1 MAAAMLVTGLLM
13 LGGAVLLYRM
23 AGERSGRIAL
33 GQFALAL
40 SLGGQ
45 GMAIFGTAETLGGEW
60 LVDRAAFWLGVGVFE
75 VTLYAIVPNRLHRF
89 VVALG
94 AWTALA
100 FALNIALAG
109 AEHYG
114 WVVLPWSLGWLMPLA
129 CGVVTVFVLK
139 EHSLAARGEHGRWEP
154 GADATLVFAAG
165 GGAAGHRGNPSAG
178 RGSSTNVARR
188 ACPPPWLAGVLTEVV
203 LLLFALCECRRLQVA
218 PRISAAVMVVTMAF
232 AALMVMAPRDRR
244 RRAGLCALALRRRGR
259 CHGSG
264 SASRRSPWAL
274 SGTTARS
281 SGRCWPSPP
290 RWWRRCALLLVVR
303 IVMRKMEARPCNDG
317 SWWQL
322 AAGDRRG
329 RGGHRRQGTGAVA
342 GRGRLPAAGARG
354 PEVPDAGRPC
364 GAELRHRA
372 GDRRRP
378 GPRPVTARAGD
389 RGG

>member
-1 MAAAMLVTGLLM
+1 MSAQTVERELWDDLAARGVVEGDYVATQRTPWPIRLLKGAAGWLGALFFQVFLLGSVFAATSGNGPAMLVTGLLM

-109 AEHYG
+109 ARHYG

-154 GADATLVFAAG
+154 GADATLVFALAAALLVTGATHPLAG
-165 GGAAGHRGNPSAG
+165 VFDERGAPRLSA
-178 RGSSTNVARR
+178 
-188 ACPPPWLAGVLTEVV
+188 PWLAGVLTEVV
-203 LLLFALCECRRLQVA
+203 LLLFALCECRRLQVG

-232 AALMVMAPRDRR
+232 AALMVMAPAVG
-244 RRAGLCALALRRRGR
+244 AGVLVLALALRR
-259 CHGSG
+259 GSLPWLGLGIAALTLGFVWYYG
-264 SASRRSPWAL
+264 SLQWTLLAKSATL
-274 SGTTARS
+274 VAAGV
-281 SGRCWPSPP
+281 
-290 RWWRRCALLLVVR
+290 LLLAVR
-303 IVMRKMEARPCNDG
+303 IVMRKMEARP
-317 SWWQL
+317 
-322 AAGDRRG
+322 
-329 RGGHRRQGTGAVA
+329 
-342 GRGRLPAAGARG
+342 
-354 PEVPDAGRPC
+354 
-364 GAELRHRA
+364 
-372 GDRRRP
+372 
-378 GPRPVTARAGD
+378 
-389 RGG
+389 